1 VLETPDGRE
10 RSGDETSE
18 TGERHIT
25 AERDVTGERAAPA
38 GGEESGQPIGRVNLR
53 MGPAGNGPLAAAPPS
68 TQGGWSIM
76 AVGIGI
82 IAVLIM
88 IAALFFVL
96 HWAYEP
102 PTA

>member
-10 RSGDETSE
+10 RADDELSE
-18 TGERHIT
+18 TGERRIT
-25 AERDVTGERAAPA
+25 AERAITGERAAPA
-38 GGEESGQPIGRVNLR
+38 GADEPAQPIGRVNLR
-53 MGPAGNGPLAAAPPS
+53 MSPAGNGPLAAAPGA